1 MAKLELLKPKIKE
14 LAEKLIAECKKLGHQ
29 IAIAQT
35 LRTIEEQ
42 DALYAQGRTKPG
54 NIVTWAKGGESFH
67 NFGVAFDFC
76 PLVNGKLDWNNLELF
91 KKIGTVGKS
100 LGLEWGGDWPK
111 PKTDLPHFEYKC
123 GFTLKDFQGNKV
135 DWKKFE
141 LSSVNS
147 IPVLTNPQITFPALK
162 VTSQDGL
169 NVRGGPGTDQAKL
182 GKLAF
187 SEIILPLEKTSGW
200 VKIKYGNSFG
210 WVSESYLA

>member
-1 MAKLELLKPKIKE
+1 MAKLELLKPKIRE
-14 LAEKLIAECKKLGHQ
+14 LAEKLIAECKKLGYQ
-29 IAIAQT
+29 ITVTQT

-54 NIVTWAKGGESFH
+54 NIVTKAKGGYSLH
-67 NFGVAFDFC
+67 NFGVAFDIC
-76 PLVNGKLDWNNLELF
+76 PIVDGKAAWNDNVLF
-91 KKIGTVGKS
+91 KKTGEIGMNV
-100 LGLEWGGDWPK
+100 GLEWGGTWTSFP
-111 PKTDLPHFEYKC
+111 DLPHFQYLA
-123 GFTLKDFQGNKV
+123 GYILDDFRNNKV

-147 IPVLTNPQITFPALK
+147 IPVLTNSQITFPALK

-169 NVRGGPGTDQAKL
+169 NVRRGPGTDQVKL

-187 SEIILPLEKTSGW
+187 AEIIVPLEKTSGW
-200 VKIKYGNSFG
+200 VKIKYRNSFG